1 MNTERRP
8 LDDDPEQPVPSRS
21 EELSLTSMEARLLEV
36 LRTQPGRVFT
46 RSELV
51 ALVMPDTVVL
61 ERTIDV
67 HIKALRRK
75 LRRLGGQIE
84 TVRKAGYRF
93 TAEPQRMEGSPG

>member
-1 MNTERRP
+1 MENERP
-8 LDDDPEQPVPSRS
+8 PFDGPEQPAPSKG
-21 EELSLTSMEARLLEV
+21 EEVHLTSSEARLLEV
-36 LRTQPGRVFT
+36 LRSQPGRVFS

-67 HIKALRRK
+67 HIKALRQK
-75 LRRLGGQIE
+75 LGPLGRQIE

-93 TAEPQRMEGSPG
+93 PAEPQRTEESPG

>member
-1 MNTERRP
+1 
-8 LDDDPEQPVPSRS
+8 
-21 EELSLTSMEARLLEV
+21 
-36 LRTQPGRVFT
+36 VFS

-67 HIKALRRK
+67 HIKALRQK
-75 LRRLGGQIE
+75 LGRLGRQIE

-93 TAEPQRMEGSPG
+93 TAEPQ